1 MRIGLLRH
9 RVIIEKPTD
18 GTNAIDEVVSTWS
31 TFCTVWAAVEPA
43 AGNVYY
49 TAKQLD
55 ARVDGRVRI
64 RYRGDLEP
72 TMRIK
77 FGDRILSIVSI
88 VHPKENQKELHL
100 MYAESLD

>member
-1 MRIGLLRH
+1 MKIGLLRH
-9 RVIIEKPTD
+9 RVIIEKPTQ
-18 GTNAIDEVVSTWS
+18 GKNAIDEVVSTWS
-31 TFCTVWAAVEPA
+31 TLCTVWAAVEPA

-64 RYRGDLEP
+64 RYRGDVEP

-77 FGDRILSIVSI
+77 FDGRILSIVSI

>member
-1 MRIGLLRH
+1 MRIGQLRH
-9 RVIIEKPTD
+9 RITIEKPAQ
-18 GTNAIDEVVSTWS
+18 GKNAIDEVVSTWS
-31 TFCTVWAAVEPA
+31 TLCTIWSAVEPA

>member
-1 MRIGLLRH
+1 MKIGLLRH
-9 RVIIEKPTD
+9 RVIIEKPTQ
-18 GTNAIDEVVSTWS
+18 GKNTIDEVVSTWS

-49 TAKQLD
+49 SAKQLD